1 MTTPF
6 VVGALLVSDSFNRA
20 NSASVGSTD
29 GGSLGPLA
37 WATGA
42 GASLLSYKI
51 ASNQLASN
59 NSPSIEPMWV
69 PVGFSDVRV
78 QIDVTTLPDSGANL
92 GLTLRASSVD
102 DLYWFGLDFAS
113 SFKAYLQRRDSIS
126 GNVDNLIIS
135 SGTYT
140 APCTLT
146 VDLWG
151 NEIRCYIDGVLI
163 GTMITSSFNAT
174 ATDHGVWTNN
184 DNTGTLDNF
193 RVWQLDPVLPELTHT
208 GAMTS

>member
-1 MTTPF
+1 MSYT
-6 VVGALLVSDSFNRA
+6 VGTLLVSDSFNRSNNTA
-20 NSASVGSTD
+20 VGSTD
-29 GGSLGPLA
+29 GGSLGPLP
-37 WATGA
+37 WATAA

-51 ASNQLASN
+51 DGNQLASN

-69 PVGFSDVRV
+69 DCGEADVRV

-92 GLTLRASSVD
+92 GLTLRANNTN

-163 GTMITSSFNAT
+163 GTMVTSSFNAT

-193 RVWQLDPVLPELTHT
+193 KVWQLDPVLPVLTHT
-208 GAMTS
+208 GAMTT